1 MKQLRPYQV
10 SAIEQVRDCLRQ
22 GGRPV
27 LSAPTGSGKTRIAS
41 EIFVMARMKNR
52 RTVFTVPFLSLI
64 NQTYKAFVE
73 AGIDEREIGVIQAN
87 NDLTDWSRPVQI
99 ASLDTLARRPI
110 FPQADLIIFDECHKN
125 SKVYERWM
133 NANPNAWF
141 VGLSA
146 TPWSVGMD
154 KIWNKMIIVST
165 VKDLIDQKYLSPFKY
180 YAPSQ
185 VDLSQVKIVAG
196 DYQKDQLADTMTN
209 VTLISD
215 IVTTWIKKGE
225 WRPTFCFAVNRKH
238 AAEIQNQFIKAGV
251 PSDYIDAFTPVE
263 EREAIVAKLRTG
275 EIKIVCNVGT
285 MTTGVDAP
293 FVSCIILAR
302 PTKSEMLYQQIIGR
316 GLRTD
321 IGKDNCIAK
330 GSKVLTDKG
339 LVNIEDVTLDHKVWD
354 GVDFVNHSGA
364 VCKGTQA
371 VIEYDNIIATPD
383 HKVMTNE
390 GWKTIEEASRRQL
403 RVAITGVGRVPI
415 RFFEDSFS
423 KNSRKF
429 LEFIGRSRVFKL
441 LTTTFWSLP
450 QYEKKAEHSGL
461 SALQWTQSNTS
472 SKMALPKVPST
483 ARQMSESEI
492 GIFSKLRWSWDKV
505 QFFLTKRSGSL
516 DSGELRYCT
525 PINGVGSNKQQWPL
539 RAEQFAVDR
548 RSNKHIEQQ
557 KKPWWSKA
565 FYIIQKKISSDKI
578 CRQNFGKAN
587 FYEFDRSR
595 NNKKVEQ
602 SIMQT
607 EREVWDILNAG
618 RLQRFT
624 VNGRLVHNC
633 VILDHSNTG
642 LELGRPDEI
651 YYDDFVTGKS
661 RQASKKEREKKEKKP
676 RLCPSCHA
684 VVSPKVK
691 ICECGHHFA
700 PPRSDIEIIDG
711 ELVELGKNG
720 KIAKVTFDDKQSF
733 YSGVLWI
740 ALDRNYSKGW
750 AAHTYKKRFGV
761 WPRNLDETPQYPAQS
776 VLNFVRSKNIAYAKA
791 KEKSIAVSNI

>member
-302 PTKSEMLYQQIIGR
+302 PTKSEMLYLQIIGR

-321 IGKDNCIAK
+321 IGKPDCI
-330 GSKVLTDKG
+330 V
-339 LVNIEDVTLDHKVWD
+339 
-354 GVDFVNHSGA
+354 
-364 VCKGTQA
+364 
-371 VIEYDNIIATPD
+371 
-383 HKVMTNE
+383 
-390 GWKTIEEASRRQL
+390 
-403 RVAITGVGRVPI
+403 
-415 RFFEDSFS
+415 
-423 KNSRKF
+423 
-429 LEFIGRSRVFKL
+429 
-441 LTTTFWSLP
+441 
-450 QYEKKAEHSGL
+450 
-461 SALQWTQSNTS
+461 
-472 SKMALPKVPST
+472 
-483 ARQMSESEI
+483 
-492 GIFSKLRWSWDKV
+492 
-505 QFFLTKRSGSL
+505 
-516 DSGELRYCT
+516 
-525 PINGVGSNKQQWPL
+525 
-539 RAEQFAVDR
+539 
-548 RSNKHIEQQ
+548 
-557 KKPWWSKA
+557 
-565 FYIIQKKISSDKI
+565 
-578 CRQNFGKAN
+578 
-587 FYEFDRSR
+587 
-595 NNKKVEQ
+595 
-602 SIMQT
+602 
-607 EREVWDILNAG
+607 
-618 RLQRFT
+618 
-624 VNGRLVHNC
+624 
-633 VILDHSNTG
+633 LDHSNTG

-661 RQASKKEREKKEKKP
+661 C
-676 RLCPSCHA
+676 LLYT
-684 VVSPKVK
+684 
-691 ICECGHHFA
+691 
-700 PPRSDIEIIDG
+700 SD
-711 ELVELGKNG
+711 
-720 KIAKVTFDDKQSF
+720 
-733 YSGVLWI
+733 
-740 ALDRNYSKGW
+740 
-750 AAHTYKKRFGV
+750 AA
-761 WPRNLDETPQYPAQS
+761 DE
-776 VLNFVRSKNIAYAKA
+776 
-791 KEKSIAVSNI
+791 